1 MYIPRAE
8 SSASADRQSLSTS
21 VDGGEGMQD
30 SPHTY

>member
-8 SSASADRQSLSTS
+8 TSASADRQSLSTS
-21 VDGGEGMQD
+21 VEDGEGKQN